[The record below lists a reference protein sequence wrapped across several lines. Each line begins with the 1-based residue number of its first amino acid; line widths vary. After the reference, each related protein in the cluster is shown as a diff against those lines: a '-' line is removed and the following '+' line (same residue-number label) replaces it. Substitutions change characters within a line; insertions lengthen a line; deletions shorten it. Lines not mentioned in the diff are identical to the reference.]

1 MNELSQFFVRN
12 IIPVYLFY
20 GLAFFAMG
28 LALLLAGRRTSTF
41 RFAAAIVPL
50 AWFGILHG
58 VHEWAEMFQK
68 VASLSS
74 GYTPGIVEEILRIL
88 ILVASFLLLFA
99 FGMML
104 LSDAEIGFRQL
115 IVPLGTLTLIWLAG
129 SFAAWLLL
137 RPGPRETV
145 AISDVLARY
154 ALGIPAA
161 LLGTWALMQQQRTFR
176 MHDMPQFGRDLVWA
190 ASALF
195 LYGVLGQVFVRQ
207 TILVP
212 SNVINSFTFLQW
224 FGIPIQLFRGLM
236 AAGLTFFIVRALN
249 AFELESQRRLDTAVR
264 ERVEAQK
271 VKIATERQNRREIER
286 LYGEVQRREELLGN
300 LLHQAVEA
308 QEAERQRIARELHD
322 TTGQS
327 LTAIGLGLKGLE
339 GFLEKDSQAVGA
351 ASQLGIYS
359 VEALSELRHI
369 IEDLRPFHLDDLGL
383 APALRWYARIFT
395 ERWGIPCN
403 LSIRGIVRR
412 LPPDYE
418 IVLFRISQEA
428 LTNVAKHSQSTQAE
442 IVLDFGADRVM
453 MEVKDDGRGF
463 ESDDVLKNIGSTKGW
478 GILGMRERATLVG
491 GQVEIDSVV
500 GQGTCVR
507 VIVPLMMEIEHG
519 GNDETTASG

>member
-28 LALLLAGRRTSTF
+28 LALLLAGRRTSAF

-58 VHEWAEMFQK
+58 AHEWAEMFQK
-68 VASLSS
+68 IASLSR
-74 GYTPGIVEEILRIL
+74 GYAPGIAEEILRIL
-88 ILVASFLLLFA
+88 LLVASFLLLFA
-99 FGMML
+99 FGMIL
-104 LSDAEIGFRQL
+104 LSDAEIGLRQL
-115 IVPLGTLTLIWLAG
+115 IVPLTILTGIWLAG
-129 SFAAWLLL
+129 SFAALILFK
-137 RPGPRETV
+137 PEPQEAV

-154 ALGIPAA
+154 ALGIPGA

-190 ASALF
+190 ATALF
-195 LYGVLGQVFVRQ
+195 LYGVLSQVFVRQ

-212 SNVINSFTFLQW
+212 SNIINSFAFLQW
-224 FGIPIQLFRGLM
+224 FGIPVQLFRGIM
-236 AAGLTFFIVRALN
+236 AAGLIFFMVRALN
-249 AFELESQRRLDTAVR
+249 AFELESQRRLDAAVAA
-264 ERVEAQK
+264 RVEAQK
-271 VKIATERQNRREIER
+271 DQIEMERQNRREIER

-339 GFLEKDSQAVGA
+339 GLLEKDSKAVGT
-351 ASQLGIYS
+351 ASQLGSYS
-359 VEALSELRHI
+359 VEALAELSQI

-395 ERWGIPCN
+395 ERWRIPCN
-403 LSIRGIVRR
+403 FSVRGAVKR

-418 IVLFRISQEA
+418 TVLFRISQEA
-428 LTNVAKHSQSTQAE
+428 LTNVAKHSQSTEAE
-442 IVLDFGADRVM
+442 IVLAFRTDEVTL
-453 MEVKDDGRGF
+453 EVKDDGRGF
-463 ESDDVLKNIGSTKGW
+463 ESEEVLRNIGSTKGW

-491 GQVEIDSVV
+491 GQVEIDSAV

-507 VIVPLMMEIEHG
+507 AIIPLMMEIEYG
-519 GNDETTASG
+519 GSNETTASG

>member
-12 IIPVYLFY
+12 IIPVYLLY
-20 GLAFFAMG
+20 GLAFFSMG
-28 LALLLAGRRTSTF
+28 LALLLAGRRTSAF

-74 GYTPGIVEEILRIL
+74 GYAPGIVEEIGRIL
-88 ILVASFLLLFA
+88 VLVVSFLLLFA

-104 LSDAEIGFRQL
+104 LSDTEIGFRQL

-137 RPGPRETV
+137 KPGPRETV

-176 MHDMPQFGRDLVWA
+176 MHDMPQFGRDLIWA
-190 ASALF
+190 ATALF
-195 LYGVLGQVFVRQ
+195 LYGVFGQIFVRQ
-207 TILVP
+207 TIVVP
-212 SNVINSFTFLQW
+212 SNVINSFVFLQW
-224 FGIPIQLFRGLM
+224 FGIPVQLFRGVM
-236 AAGLTFFIVRALN
+236 AAGLTFFMVRALN
-249 AFELESQRRLDTAVR
+249 AFEVESQRRLDAALAD
-264 ERVEAQK
+264 RVEAQR
-271 VKIATERQNRREIER
+271 VKIETERQNRLEIER
-286 LYGEVQRREELLGN
+286 LYGEVQQREALLGN

-339 GFLEKDSQAVGA
+339 GLLDKEDPAVGTA
-351 ASQLGIYS
+351 RQIGSYS

-395 ERWGIPCN
+395 ERWGIPCS
-403 LSIRGIVRR
+403 LSTRGDVKR

-428 LTNVAKHSQSTQAE
+428 LTNVAKHSQATEAE
-442 IVLDFGADRVM
+442 ILLDFDTDRVRL
-453 MEVKDDGRGF
+453 EVKDNGQGF
-463 ESDDVLKNIGSTKGW
+463 EVGEVMTNSGPTKGW
-478 GILGMRERATLVG
+478 GLLGMQERATLVG
-491 GQVEIDSVV
+491 GQVEIDSAV

-507 VIVPLMMEIEHG
+507 VLVPLMMEHG
-519 GNDETTASG
+519 GNDETITSG